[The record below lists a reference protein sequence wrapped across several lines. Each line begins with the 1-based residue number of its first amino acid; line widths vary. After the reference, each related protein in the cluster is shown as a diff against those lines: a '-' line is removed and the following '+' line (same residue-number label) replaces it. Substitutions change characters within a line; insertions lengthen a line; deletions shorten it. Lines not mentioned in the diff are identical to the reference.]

1 MTLDEFLYA
10 ADIENVEKMGW
21 EIYCAEMRLGL
32 TESEDILKLIKKKIV
47 KDDHQE
53 IDSAYNLAYRKYWGI
68 FS

>member
-1 MTLDEFLYA
+1 
-10 ADIENVEKMGW
+10 
-21 EIYCAEMRLGL
+21 MRLGL